1 MCAQLLIC
9 MWTCMHVDQPAHVC
23 DGRRLRRV
31 KHLCVC
37 RGRRQL
43 RRRPSIM
50 HASTLLAQ
58 LWSQPWAEVGALYH
72 AAARFF
78 KAGKRNRVP
87 GGETRNV
94 VPGRR
99 RPTMGMGRGD
109 EAAFVSVCHIWMAD
123 FKLREP
129 SRSSRRGGAGCMWWG
144 SYKVNLSLS
153 PLLCTPGKRSQ
164 RTTSAAK
171 KMRKITGSTSTPRAG
186 LT

>member
-72 AAARFF
+72 AAAWLGKGTAFLEEKQRGARKK
-78 KAGKRNRVP
+78 KAYNR
-87 GGETRNV
+87 
-94 VPGRR
+94 
-99 RPTMGMGRGD
+99 MGRGD

-123 FKLREP
+123 FKLHEP

-153 PLLCTPGKRSQ
+153 PLLCTLGKRSQ

>member
-23 DGRRLRRV
+23 DGRRPRRV

-99 RPTMGMGRGD
+99 RPTIEWEEVM
-109 EAAFVSVCHIWMAD
+109 
-123 FKLREP
+123 KQ
-129 SRSSRRGGAGCMWWG
+129 
-144 SYKVNLSLS
+144 
-153 PLLCTPGKRSQ
+153 LLCLFATSEWLTSNYMSLPAALDEEAPAACGEGLIRLTWVYLLFSVLRGKGAKEQHQQQ
-164 RTTSAAK
+164 RRWEK
-171 KMRKITGSTSTPRAG
+171 
-186 LT
+186 